1 MSWTQHSVQGRVPNT
16 SCPTKQT
23 ASEGDCHVGGGACW
37 AKAAGWAGGVTEGGR
52 NRPSKDLGMAGLK
65 REVSSAFSDGRS
77 EARV

>member
-1 MSWTQHSVQGRVPNT
+1 MFKAVFQTPAALLSRRRVREIAT
-16 SCPTKQT
+16 W
-23 ASEGDCHVGGGACW
+23 GGGACW